1 MSDFHLYLI
10 SKKIDPSAFEQ
21 GEKTLYQEFERVF
34 NHIHPASFTAQKLFL
49 INKLRR
55 KYLYEKPEILK

>member
-21 GEKTLYQEFERVF
+21 GEKPLYQEFERAF
-34 NHIHPASFTAQKLFL
+34 THIHPTSFTAQKLFL
-49 INKLRR
+49 LNK
-55 KYLYEKPEILK
+55 

>member
-21 GEKTLYQEFERVF
+21 GNTALYREFEMAF
-34 NHIHPASFTAQKLFL
+34 AHIHPASFTAQKLFL
-49 INKLRR
+49 LNKLRR
-55 KYLYEKPEILK
+55 KFLYEKPEILK

>member
-1 MSDFHLYLI
+1 MSQFHLYLI

-21 GEKTLYQEFERVF
+21 GDTPLYQEFERAF
-34 NHIHPASFTAQKLFL
+34 THIHPASFTAQKLFL
-49 INKLRR
+49 LNKLRR

>member
-21 GEKTLYQEFERVF
+21 GEKPRYQEFERAF
-34 NHIHPASFTAQKLFL
+34 THIHPTSFTAQKLFL
-49 INKLRR
+49 LNKLRR
-55 KYLYEKPEILK
+55 KFLYEKPEILK